1 MAKLIH
7 LAAVARNR
15 VIGNNNELCWH
26 LPEDLRRFKQVTMGQ
41 SVIMGRKTWESLPSG
56 LRPLPGRRN
65 IVVTRQQGFIASGAE
80 VVGSLEEA
88 QTLVAAEDTAFIIG
102 GAELYRTTLASAEA
116 LMLTEVGLEPEGDTW
131 YPELGE
137 NWVEHARDA
146 HVSNQGVPYAF
157 VVYRRC

>member
-26 LPEDLRRFKQVTMGQ
+26 LPEDLRRFKQVTMGH
-41 SVIMGRKTWESLPSG
+41 SVLMGRKTWESLPGG

-65 IVVTRQQGFIASGAE
+65 IVVTRQQGFAAPGAE
-80 VVGSLEEA
+80 VVSSIEA
-88 QTLVAAEDTAFIIG
+88 AQALVSAEDTAFIIG
-102 GAELYRTTLASAEA
+102 GAELYRTTLANTEA

-131 YPELGE
+131 YPELG
-137 NWVEHARDA
+137 NDWVEHSREA

-157 VVYRRC
+157 VVYRRR